1 MLDGTGQEARR
12 ADVGIKGDRI
22 TAVGDLAAVHA
33 FPIDVTDARAVS
45 ATVRR
50 IESELGLE
58 VQVRRL
64 ESSTRTVKEAA
75 VAVGCEEAAIAKS
88 IVFVADGDPVVC
100 VASGR
105 HRIDTHKLADA
116 LDVAEVRQA
125 AADEVRAA
133 TGFAIGGVPP
143 FGHDLPVLFDESLLE
158 HERVWAAAG
167 DPNSLFSIDPQELAS
182 CVRAR
187 VVAIGE

>member
-1 MLDGTGQEARR
+1 MRDKLADCAR
-12 ADVGIKGDRI
+12 DLGIEMR
-22 TAVGDLAAVHA
+22 
-33 FPIDVTDARAVS
+33 
-45 ATVRR
+45 
-50 IESELGLE
+50 
-58 VQVRRL
+58 VQRL
-64 ESSTRTVKEAA
+64 EKSTRTVADAA
-75 VAVGCEEAAIAKS
+75 TAVGCGEAEIAKS

-105 HRIDTHKLADA
+105 HRIDTEKVADA

-143 FGHDLPVLFDESLLE
+143 FGHDLPVLFDEELLS

-167 DPNSLFSIDPQELAS
+167 DPHSLFCVDPHELAR
-182 CVRAR
+182 CVKAR
-187 VVAIGE
+187 VVAVAEDGQPVTGQDGR

>member
-1 MLDGTGQEARR
+1 MKAKVAESAR
-12 ADVGIKGDRI
+12 
-22 TAVGDLAAVHA
+22 
-33 FPIDVTDARAVS
+33 
-45 ATVRR
+45 
-50 IESELGLE
+50 ELGLDVE
-58 VQVRRL
+58 FQQL
-64 ESSTRTVKEAA
+64 DSSTRTVTDAA
-75 VAVGCEEAAIAKS
+75 EAVGCKEAEIAKS

-105 HRIDTHKLADA
+105 HRIDTAKLAEA

-167 DPNSLFSIDPQELAS
+167 DPHSLFCVDPRELCR
-182 CVRAR
+182 CVEAR
-187 VVAIGE
+187 VVAVGE

>member
-1 MLDGTGQEARR
+1 MRDRLAERARQ
-12 ADVGIKGDRI
+12 
-22 TAVGDLAAVHA
+22 
-33 FPIDVTDARAVS
+33 
-45 ATVRR
+45 
-50 IESELGLE
+50 LGLQLQ
-58 VQVRRL
+58 VQRL
-64 ESSTRTVKEAA
+64 GTSTRTVKDAA
-75 VAVGCEEAAIAKS
+75 VAVGCEESEIAKS
-88 IVFVADGDPVVC
+88 IVFVADGDPIVC

-105 HRIDTHKLADA
+105 HRIDTDKLADA

-167 DPNSLFSIDPQELAS
+167 DPHSLFAVDPRELVR
-182 CVRAR
+182 CVQAR
-187 VVAIGE
+187 VVAVGDDDS

>member
-1 MLDGTGQEARR
+1 MRSRLAECAR
-12 ADVGIKGDRI
+12 D
-22 TAVGDLAAVHA
+22 
-33 FPIDVTDARAVS
+33 
-45 ATVRR
+45 
-50 IESELGLE
+50 LGLE
-58 VQVRRL
+58 VNVQRL
-64 ESSTRTVKEAA
+64 NATTRTVKDAA
-75 VAVGCEEAAIAKS
+75 AAVGCQEAEIAKS

-105 HRIDTHKLADA
+105 HRIDPHKLADA

-158 HERVWAAAG
+158 HRSVWAAAG
-167 DPNSLFSIDPQELAS
+167 DPHSLFCVDPRKLAD
-182 CVRAR
+182 CLKAR
-187 VVAIGE
+187 VVAVGEQPPG